1 MQNQEYL
8 KLFKYKKKLLVNKII
23 KEIVIASHNEGKV
36 KEIRSLLKPMGFKI
50 YSAKKFNINE
60 PAENGETFS
69 ENSIIKSKNT
79 SLKSGLPAIADDS
92 GLCILS
98 LDNQPGIFSAR
109 WAGKTKNFCI
119 AMNKIEKKMFK
130 NKLLNKKSRK
140 AFFCCAL
147 SIYFPNNNYK
157 VFEGK
162 KYGHVQFPPLG
173 KNGFGYD
180 PIFVPNGYK
189 KTFGEMQFSYKE
201 RISHRAIA
209 FKKLSK
215 YLKKFR

>member
-1 MQNQEYL
+1 MIKNL
-8 KLFKYKKKLLVNKII
+8 

-36 KEIRSLLKPMGFKI
+36 REIRSLLKPMGFI
-50 YSAKKFNINE
+50 VYSAKKFCINE
-60 PAENGETFS
+60 PIENGKTFK
-69 ENSIIKSKNT
+69 ENSLIKSKNA
-79 SLKSGLPAIADDS
+79 SEKSGIPAIADDS

-98 LDNQPGIFSAR
+98 LRNQPGIYSAR
-109 WAGKTKNFCI
+109 WAGKDKNFNTAI
-119 AMNKIEKKMFK
+119 RKIEKKIYK
-130 NKLLNKKSRK
+130 NNLMNKNSRK

-147 SIYFPNNNYK
+147 SIYFPDNNYR

-180 PIFVPNGYK
+180 PIFVPIGYK
-189 KTFGEMQFSYKE
+189 KTFGEMNFNYKE

-209 FKKLSK
+209 FKKLSNFLYK
-215 YLKKFR
+215 IKN